1 MNNSLDRRRRAIEF
15 VALFLTIAIVVS
27 LAGLLWK
34 AVRYSRDAAEVS
46 HCKSNLF
53 ALSLALANYH
63 VANGSFP
70 PAYIADAH
78 GKRLHSWRILILP
91 YFNTPESRKLYDQ
104 YDFTEPWNGPHNS
117 KLATSPVSQNF
128 RCPSAVLNKPHIA
141 NYFAVTGPGTVWPG
155 PKSSRVSDAHNSD
168 ATTIQL
174 VEVTDSGIHWME
186 PRDLTLNEALVGRKA
201 GVRRCISSEHDAGPN
216 FVRLNKELGHFDGIP
231 TKSLFLVK

>member
-1 MNNSLDRRRRAIEF
+1 MNNSPDRRRRRAIEF
-15 VALFLTIAIVVS
+15 AALFLTIAIVVS
-27 LAGLLWK
+27 LWIHLGRIAK
-34 AVRYSRDAAEVS
+34 DAAEVS
-46 HCKSNLF
+46 HCRSNLF
-53 ALSLALANYH
+53 ELNHALANYH

-91 YFNTPESRKLYDQ
+91 YFNTSETQQLYDQ

-117 KLATSPVSQNF
+117 KLATSDVSRLF
-128 RCPSAVLNKPHIA
+128 RCPSAVLSNPHGA
-141 NYFAVTGPGTVWPG
+141 NYFAVTAPGTVWPG

-168 ATTIQL
+168 STTIQL

-186 PRDLTLNEALVGRKA
+186 PRDLTLNEALAARKA

-216 FVRLNKELGHFDGIP
+216 FVRVNKSLGHFDGNP
-231 TKSLFLVK
+231 TKSQFLLK